1 MNELAERWLTFARE
15 DLRVAELAAAE
26 ALWNQTCFHAQQCIE
41 KILKAWLA
49 DRGETPPRTHKL
61 VDLVM
66 LVGESLLARLADE
79 VRTLDRFYISTRYP
93 DALPGMLAEGLPGAD
108 DAREALALAKQVM
121 VLAEDRKVQGFS
133 WEGQNTGQVA
143 AEEGNQEL

>member
-1 MNELAERWLTFARE
+1 MNEVAERWLTFARE
-15 DLRVAELAAAE
+15 DLRVAELAVAE
-26 ALWNQTCFHAQQCIE
+26 DLWNQTCFHAQQCIE

-66 LVGESLLARLADE
+66 LVGESLLAGLADE
-79 VRTLDRFYISTRYP
+79 VRTLDRFYIAIRYP

-108 DAREALALAKQVM
+108 DAREALVLARQVMALA
-121 VLAEDRKVQGFS
+121 EGRK
-133 WEGQNTGQVA
+133 
-143 AEEGNQEL
+143 